1 VVFYL
6 TTTLQFLRIRT
17 VLTCRNTPVINTR
30 ASHRLIALL
39 ALGAAVAVGCSNGK
53 AKDKPETEAEAGV
66 PVEVQPL
73 HRASMVAVYSGTAP
87 IEAHDEAEVVAKVG
101 GEVRQILVEEGDAV
115 QSGQVLAR
123 LDGDRL
129 RLEVAQTEANLR
141 KLERDYKRQ
150 LELSEK
156 GLVAKG
162 TAENAKFDLDAL
174 RAAYDRARLELS
186 YTEIKAPIAGVIS
199 ARYIKLGNTIAPN
212 EATFRVTDLDPLVA
226 YVHIPEKEFRKLA
239 PQQTAEVVV
248 DALGGERFPGVISR
262 ISPTVDPKTGTF
274 RARVE
279 VPDPSRRLKPGMFA
293 RINIVY
299 ERRENALQLPRVA
312 IIDADG
318 GQSVFV
324 VVDGKAEQRE
334 VRTGLANNGWLE
346 VVDGLDGSEQVVV
359 VGQAGLKTGSTVK
372 VVREATPKGAASPTA
387 KAK

>member
-1 VVFYL
+1 VSTL
-6 TTTLQFLRIRT
+6 TRTGHSLATLLILSAL
-17 VLTCRNTPVINTR
+17 VL
-30 ASHRLIALL
+30 AS
-39 ALGAAVAVGCSNGK
+39 CSNGK
-53 AKDKPETEAEAGV
+53 AKEKGPVGADTSV

-73 HRASMVAVYSGTAP
+73 RRAAMVAVYSGTAP
-87 IEAHDEAEVVAKVG
+87 VEAHEEAEVVAKVG
-101 GEVRQILVEEGDAV
+101 GEVRQILVEEGDSV
-115 QSGQVLAR
+115 QAGQPLAR

-174 RAAYDRARLELS
+174 QAAYERARLELS
-186 YTEIKAPIAGVIS
+186 YTEIRAPIGGVIS
-199 ARYIKLGNTIAPN
+199 ARHIKVGNTISPDTP
-212 EATFRVTDLDPLVA
+212 TFRVTDLDPLVA

-239 PQQTAEVVV
+239 PQQAAEVVV
-248 DALGGERFPGVISR
+248 DALGGERFQGIISR

-293 RINIVY
+293 RVNIVY
-299 ERRENALQLPRVA
+299 ERRENALQLPRAA
-312 IIDADG
+312 IVDADG
-318 GQSVFV
+318 AESVFV
-324 VVDGKAEQRE
+324 VVNGKAEQRP

-346 VVDGLDGSEQVVV
+346 VVEGLGGDEQVVV
-359 VGQAGLKTGSTVK
+359 VGQAGLKTGTTVK
-372 VVREATPKGAASPTA
+372 VVAGNA
-387 KAK
+387 KAAAPAAAAARAK

>member
-1 VVFYL
+1 VS
-6 TTTLQFLRIRT
+6 TTTRHGQSLAT
-17 VLTCRNTPVINTR
+17 
-30 ASHRLIALL
+30 LL
-39 ALGAAVAVGCSNGK
+39 ALSMLVLASCSNGK
-53 AKDKPETEAEAGV
+53 AKDKGEPEADTSV

-73 HRASMVAVYSGTAP
+73 RRAEMVAVYSGTAP
-87 IEAHDEAEVVAKVG
+87 IEAHEEAEVVAKVG
-101 GEVRQILVEEGDAV
+101 GEVRQILIEEGDSVRA
-115 QSGQVLAR
+115 GQPLAR

-186 YTEIKAPIAGVIS
+186 YTEIRAPIDGVVS
-199 ARYIKLGNTIAPN
+199 ARHIKIGNTISAGT
-212 EATFRVTDLDPLVA
+212 AAFRVTNLDPLVA

-248 DALGGERFPGVISR
+248 DALGSERFAGTISR

-293 RINIVY
+293 RVNIVY
-299 ERRENALQLPRVA
+299 ERRANALQLPRAA
-312 IIDADG
+312 ILDADG
-318 GQSVFV
+318 AQSVFV
-324 VVDGKAEQRE
+324 VVKGKAEQRP
-334 VRTGLANNGWLE
+334 VRTGLASNGWLE
-346 VVDGLDGSEQVVV
+346 VVEGLEGSEQVVV
-359 VGQAGLKTGSTVK
+359 VGQAGLKTGT
-372 VVREATPKGAASPTA
+372 VVRIVDETAGGGAPAAPA
-387 KAK
+387 KAR

>member
-1 VVFYL
+1 MPHLYPHVGKTSL
-6 TTTLQFLRIRT
+6 TTT
-17 VLTCRNTPVINTR
+17 
-30 ASHRLIALL
+30 HRSQRLATLLSLIALV
-39 ALGAAVAVGCSNGK
+39 AAGCSNGK
-53 AKDKPETEAEAGV
+53 ARDKGAAESEAEAVAFV

-73 HRASMVAVYSGTAP
+73 RRAAMVAVHSGTAP
-87 IEAHDEAEVVAKVG
+87 IEAHEEAEVVAKVG

-115 QSGQVLAR
+115 KAGQLLAR

-186 YTEIKAPIAGVIS
+186 YTEIRAPIEGVVS
-199 ARYIKLGNTIAPN
+199 ARYIKLGNTISPN
-212 EATFRVTDLDPLVA
+212 SPTFRVTDLDPLVA

-239 PQQTAEVVV
+239 PQQPAEVVV
-248 DALGGERFPGVISR
+248 DALAGEPFTGVISR

-293 RINIVY
+293 RVNIVY
-299 ERRENALQLPRVA
+299 ERREEALQLPRAA
-312 IIDADG
+312 ILDADG
-318 GQSVFV
+318 TQSVFV
-324 VVDGKAEQRE
+324 VVDDKAEQRP

-346 VVDGLDGSEQVVV
+346 VVEGLDGSERVVV
-359 VGQAGLKTGSTVK
+359 VGQAGLKTGTAVK
-372 VVREATPKGAASPTA
+372 VVDAEASPGAPAISTA

>member
-1 VVFYL
+1 MPRLHPHAGKTSV
-6 TTTLQFLRIRT
+6 TTTHRSQR
-17 VLTCRNTPVINTR
+17 LT
-30 ASHRLIALL
+30 ALL
-39 ALGAAVAVGCSNGK
+39 ALTALVAAGCSNGK
-53 AKDKPETEAEAGV
+53 AKDKAAAEDAAAASV

-73 HRASMVAVYSGTAP
+73 RRAAMVAVHSGTAP
-87 IEAHDEAEVVAKVG
+87 IEAHEEAEVVAKVG

-115 QSGQVLAR
+115 KAGQLLAR

-186 YTEIKAPIAGVIS
+186 YTEIRAPIGGVVS
-199 ARYIKLGNTIAPN
+199 TRYIKLGNTIAQNAP
-212 EATFRVTDLDPLVA
+212 TFRVTDLDPLVA

-239 PQQTAEVVV
+239 PQQPAEVVV
-248 DALGGERFPGVISR
+248 DALAGERFTGVISR

-293 RINIVY
+293 RVNIVY
-299 ERRENALQLPRVA
+299 ERREDALQLPRAAVL
-312 IIDADG
+312 DADG
-318 GQSVFV
+318 TQSVFV
-324 VVDGKAEQRE
+324 VANGKAEQRT
-334 VRTGLANNGWLE
+334 VRTGLANSGWLE
-346 VVDGLDGSEQVVV
+346 VVEGLDGSEQIVV
-359 VGQAGLKTGSTVK
+359 VGQAGLKSGSAVK
-372 VVREATPKGAASPTA
+372 VVDAAAPQGAPAIAA
-387 KAK
+387 KTK

>member
-1 VVFYL
+1 MPHLPPPAWNTAV
-6 TTTLQFLRIRT
+6 TTTSIRLPVPIVLALT
-17 VLTCRNTPVINTR
+17 VLVS
-30 ASHRLIALL
+30 A
-39 ALGAAVAVGCSNGK
+39 GCSNGT
-53 AKDKPETEAEAGV
+53 AKDKGTAMAETESTV

-73 HRASMVAVYSGTAP
+73 RRAAMVAVHSGTAP
-87 IEAHDEAEVVAKVG
+87 IEAHEEAEVIAKVG
-101 GEVRQILVEEGDAV
+101 GEVRQIMVEEGDTV
-115 QSGQVLAR
+115 KTGQLLAR

-174 RAAYDRARLELS
+174 RAAHDRGRLELS
-186 YTEIKAPIAGVIS
+186 YTEIRAPINGVIS
-199 ARYIKLGNTIAPN
+199 ARHIKLGNTISPNAP
-212 EATFRVTDLDPLVA
+212 AFRVTDLDPLVA

-239 PQQTAEVVV
+239 PKQTAEVVV
-248 DALGGERFPGVISR
+248 DALAGERFAGVISR

-293 RINIVY
+293 RVNIVY
-299 ERRENALQLPRVA
+299 ERRENALQLPRAA
-312 IIDADG
+312 ILDADG
-318 GQSVFV
+318 AESVFV
-324 VVDGKAEQRE
+324 VLDGKAEQRA

-346 VVDGLDGSEQVVV
+346 VVEGLDGSERVVV
-359 VGQAGLKTGSTVK
+359 VGQAGLKSGTAVK
-372 VVREATPKGAASPTA
+372 VVDAGPASGAPASSAAA
-387 KAK
+387 K